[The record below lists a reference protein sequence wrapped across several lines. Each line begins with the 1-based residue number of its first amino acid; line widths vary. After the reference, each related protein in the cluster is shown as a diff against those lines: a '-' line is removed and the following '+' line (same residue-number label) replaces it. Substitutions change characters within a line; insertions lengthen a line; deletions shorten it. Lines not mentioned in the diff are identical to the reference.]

1 MRTLSDM
8 QRAYDARS
16 DDEPDELQEFLEYQ
30 LKQQDDS
37 CARMRQSLKIIQAMA
52 EGLIGL
58 KAEPCL
64 DDLQEILDEAKK
76 GLGE

>member
-1 MRTLSDM
+1 MRTLSDL

-16 DDEPDELQEFLEYQ
+16 DDDDYLIATEQAWLAYQ
-30 LKQQDDS
+30 KKAEQ
-37 CARMRQSLKIIQAMA
+37 MRQSLKVIAAMA
-52 EGLIGL
+52 DGLIAI

>member
-1 MRTLSDM
+1 MRTLSDI

-16 DDEPDELQEFLEYQ
+16 DDYMITTGNAWASYQERV
-30 LKQQDDS
+30 
-37 CARMRQSLKIIQAMA
+37 ARMRQSLKVIQAMA
-52 EGLIGL
+52 DGLIAL